1 MLGAGAWYTW
11 YQNQEQARQSAI
23 QYASTLDEVVEKA
36 KAMSE
41 IQIRGS
47 IADSGESID
56 ALKDKLE
63 DLRMLKPRPLLKFRN
78 IRLSLDKW
86 AFRMIKIM
94 VTYRTLLNIS
104 GNIIKYPEI
113 LLILHLN

>member
-1 MLGAGAWYTW
+1 
-11 YQNQEQARQSAI
+11 
-23 QYASTLDEVVEKA
+23 
-36 KAMSE
+36 
-41 IQIRGS
+41 
-47 IADSGESID
+47 
-56 ALKDKLE
+56 
-63 DLRMLKPRPLLKFRN
+63 MLKPRQLLKFRN

-104 GNIIKYPEI
+104 GNITKYPAI